1 MPIASLSNFSVPLAA
16 NQSSPNQ
23 GLLMPKLQYRFRVT
37 LFNFGARDGGKG
49 PIEVT
54 KQVMSVDRP
63 KVSFEEVPLHVYNST
78 IKIQSKPK
86 WGDVKLKVRDDVT
99 NAVTTVV
106 GQQLQKQF
114 DFYNQT
120 SGASGQDYK
129 FSMIVEILDGGNG
142 GAVVTLES
150 FELDGCWLK
159 GVTYGAVDYSKSD
172 PVDIE
177 MEICYDNAT
186 QTNAEGGNLIPAAGR
201 TESTGA
207 SS

>member
-1 MPIASLSNFSVPLAA
+1 MPIASLSNFSVPLSA

-49 PIEVT
+49 PTEIT
-54 KQVMSVDRP
+54 KQVMKVDRP
-63 KVSFEEVPLHVYNST
+63 KPSFEEVPLHVYNST
-78 IKIQSKPK
+78 IKVQGKYK
-86 WGDVKLKVRDDVT
+86 WDNIKLSVRDDVT

-114 DFYNQT
+114 DFYNQS

-129 FSMIVEILDGGNG
+129 FSMIIEILDGGNG

-172 PVDIE
+172 PMDIE
-177 MEICYDNAT
+177 MEICYDNAI
-186 QTNAEGGNLIPAAGR
+186 QTNAQGGNLVPAAVR
-201 TESTGA
+201 TEGVTA
-207 SS
+207 SQ